1 MSSSRWVHVAAASL
15 TLACAACG
23 DGCSGSKASPAGT
36 PSTSTS
42 VVAAPPSGL
51 PPIASGARARSAA
64 LQGNP
69 AAALIQAARQGDL
82 ADAQKTKLD
91 EIEKT
96 LRPDEGLAR
105 EELKGY
111 HADLVAGV
119 RAGKLDNAKLDAH
132 WATLEKAAKAHQAKE
147 SAALDAL
154 YASLDAKQR
163 AAAVAKVRAAH
174 ADRDAIRGL
183 GRPPSAGK
191 AMLQKLSRDL
201 DLDEEQKKK
210 LASVASSKD
219 DPKSDGNRE
228 QVRKHLDAV
237 LAAFEKDGFDAKQ
250 IPPPDV
256 KMSGGPIAE
265 QAEIVGQLLPI
276 LKPDQREKL
285 AVRMEK
291 GGGPRHGHDRGR
303 HDDE

>member
-1 MSSSRWVHVAAASL
+1 MSAARIVHVAVLAL
-15 TLACAACG
+15 TLACAGCG
-23 DGCSGSKASPAGT
+23 DGCSGSKAGPVAA
-36 PSTSTS
+36 PSTSA
-42 VVAAPPSGL
+42 VAALPSSL

-69 AAALIQAARQGDL
+69 AAALIHAARQGDL

-147 SAALDAL
+147 ASALDAL
-154 YASLDAKQR
+154 YAALDAGQR
-163 AAAVAKVRAAH
+163 AAAVSKVRAAH

-191 AMLQKLSRDL
+191 AMLHTPIVSSPAPP
-201 DLDEEQKKK
+201 
-210 LASVASSKD
+210 LARAS
-219 DPKSDGNRE
+219 
-228 QVRKHLDAV
+228 
-237 LAAFEKDGFDAKQ
+237 
-250 IPPPDV
+250 
-256 KMSGGPIAE
+256 
-265 QAEIVGQLLPI
+265 
-276 LKPDQREKL
+276 
-285 AVRMEK
+285 
-291 GGGPRHGHDRGR
+291 
-303 HDDE
+303 